1 MTEQNLKN
9 KLLNLKKSEW
19 KVEKNIFELA
29 LESLDKIGT
38 TDPVLR
44 DELILE
50 FLFNSIVEKKL
61 EKQEIKTLL
70 KKCLSNEFL
79 FYKIEEHVGDGVF
92 KRSFTALIVRCIVY
106 YHNEIDGTLLTKEE
120 ISEVFEKT
128 TEYFRLEED
137 KRGYVP
143 EKGWHIALGI

>member
-1 MTEQNLKN
+1 
-9 KLLNLKKSEW
+9 
-19 KVEKNIFELA
+19 
-29 LESLDKIGT
+29 
-38 TDPVLR
+38 
-44 DELILE
+44 
-50 FLFNSIVEKKL
+50 VEKKL